1 MDDIE
6 FAQLLWYLRCSR
18 ILPDK
23 SHFMINGIDKVGV
36 VGLGVM
42 GFDIAFLYA
51 MRGCQTFVYDAAKAA
66 MDSLTG
72 RSEQTIE
79 RLKRRNRISDGEI
92 ESVRS
97 GLIAAAGL
105 KELARMD
112 LVTEAVSESAKT
124 KLAVYQALRGA
135 GFAGILTT
143 NTSSLA
149 RATLL
154 AGGVYNREKFALTHF
169 FNPVLYTQMVEVV
182 KGDMEAT
189 SFDTVVSFLKGLG
202 REPVETQDISGF
214 VSNSILMYYA
224 VMALQLVQ
232 CGARI
237 EDVDQVAKE
246 LRLLPPFISCDNW
259 KPSIVEDVTRVM
271 FDLRGD
277 EFLRSS
283 KLLNALAKDNPKF
296 YIDQKPN
303 PEIYRLVEIPNR
315 EIGAASIKRA
325 LKTVIHVA
333 AARVV
338 ELGESPDTVDFV
350 ATEGVKIP
358 QAPLKEIDSLGATTI
373 LKELAELKNEMPE
386 VPLTPSQLIT
396 AMAREGQTFYKNN
409 QPNPWLNSLVK
420 SPTGHA
426 SH

>member
-1 MDDIE
+1 
-6 FAQLLWYLRCSR
+6 
-18 ILPDK
+18 
-23 SHFMINGIDKVGV
+23 MIQGINKVGV

-92 ESVRS
+92 ENVRN

-105 KELARMD
+105 KELAKMD
-112 LVTEAVSESAKT
+112 LVTEAVSENAKT
-124 KLAVYQALRGA
+124 KLAVYQALREA
-135 GFAGILTT
+135 GFASILTT

-154 AGGVYNREKFALTHF
+154 AGSDREKFALTHF

-189 SFDTVVSFLKGLG
+189 SFATVVSFLKGLG
-202 REPVETQDISGF
+202 REPVETKDISGF

-237 EDVDQVAKE
+237 EDVDQAAKE
-246 LRLLPPFISCDNW
+246 LRILPPFISFDSW

-283 KLLNALAKDNPKF
+283 KLLTALAKNNPKF

-303 PEIYRLVEIPNR
+303 PEIYRLVETLNR
-315 EIGAASIKRA
+315 EMGAASIKRA

-338 ELGESPDTVDFV
+338 ELGESPVTVDFV

-358 QAPLKEIDSLGATTI
+358 QAPLKEIDSLGPAAV
-373 LKELAELKNEMPE
+373 LEELSKMHHGMPE
-386 VPLTPSQLIT
+386 ISLTPPELLT
-396 AMAREGQTFYKNN
+396 AMATEGQSFFKND
-409 QPNPWLNSLVK
+409 QPNPWLLSRA
-420 SPTGHA
+420 GC
-426 SH
+426 

>member
-1 MDDIE
+1 MVDG
-6 FAQLLWYLRCSR
+6 LNR
-18 ILPDK
+18 
-23 SHFMINGIDKVGV
+23 VGV

-51 MRGCQTFVYDAAKAA
+51 MRGCETLVFDASKAA
-66 MDSLTG
+66 MNSLPG
-72 RSEQTIE
+72 RSEQTVE
-79 RLKRRNRISDGEI
+79 RLKKRNRISVDEI
-92 ESVRS
+92 ENVHNR
-97 GLIAAAGL
+97 LIAAAGL

-112 LVTEAVSESAKT
+112 LVTEAVSETAKT
-124 KLAVYQALRGA
+124 KVAVYQALREA

-154 AGGVYNREKFALTHF
+154 AGGAYDPNKFALTHF

-182 KGDMEAT
+182 KGDMEIT
-189 SFDTVVSFLKGLG
+189 TFDTVVSFLKSLG
-202 REPVETQDISGF
+202 REPVATKDISGF

-237 EDVDQVAKE
+237 EDVDQAAKE
-246 LRLLPPFISCDNW
+246 LRILPPFISFDSW

-271 FDLRGD
+271 FEARGD

-283 KLLNALAKDNPKF
+283 NLLAALAKDNPKF

-303 PEIYRLVEIPNR
+303 AEIYGLVNVSN
-315 EIGAASIKRA
+315 GKLDATSIKRA
-325 LKTVIHVA
+325 LKTVIYMA

-338 ELGESPDTVDFV
+338 ELGEAPETVDFV

-358 QAPLKEIDSLGATTI
+358 RAPLKEMDTLGVTTI
-373 LKELAELKNEMPE
+373 LKELAELKNNLLC
-386 VPLTPSQLIT
+386 VSLTPPELLT
-396 AMAREGQTFYKNN
+396 AMAREGQTFYRNDR
-409 QPNPWLNSLVK
+409 PNPWLLSQVK
-420 SPTGHA
+420 SLTAHA
-426 SH
+426 SY

>member
-1 MDDIE
+1 
-6 FAQLLWYLRCSR
+6 
-18 ILPDK
+18 
-23 SHFMINGIDKVGV
+23 MIQKISKVGV
-36 VGLGVM
+36 IGLGVM

-51 MRGCQTFVYDAAKAA
+51 TRGCQTFVYDAAKAA
-66 MDSLTG
+66 MDFLPRRTD
-72 RSEQTIE
+72 QTIE
-79 RLKRRNRISDGEI
+79 RLKRRNRISDGGI
-92 ESVRS
+92 ESIRN
-97 GLIAAAGL
+97 GLIAAVEL

-112 LVTEAVSESAKT
+112 LVTEAVSENAKT
-124 KLAVYQALRGA
+124 KLAVYQSLREA

-154 AGGVYNREKFALTHF
+154 AGGVPDRGKFALTHF

-182 KGDMEAT
+182 KGDMEPT
-189 SFDTVVSFLKGLG
+189 SFDTVIAFLKGLG
-202 REPVETQDISGF
+202 REPVETKDISGF

-224 VMALQLVQ
+224 IMALQLIQ

-237 EDVDQVAKE
+237 EDVDQAAKE
-246 LRLLPPFISCDNW
+246 LRVLPPFISFDNW

-271 FDLRGD
+271 FELRGD

-283 KLLNALAKDNPKF
+283 KLLAALAKDNPKF

-303 PEIYRLVEIPNR
+303 PAIYRLLETPNR

-325 LKTVIHVA
+325 LKTVIHMA

-338 ELGESPDTVDFV
+338 ELGESPAIVDFV

-358 QAPLKEIDSLGATTI
+358 QAPLKEMDSLGAGAV
-373 LKELAELKNEMPE
+373 LQELAALNQEMQE
-386 VPLTPSQLIT
+386 ISLTPPELLT
-396 AMAREGQTFYKNN
+396 AMAREKQPFFRDG
-409 QPNPWLNSLVK
+409 QPNPWLVSLVK
-420 SPTGHA
+420 SPTTHA

>member
-1 MDDIE
+1 
-6 FAQLLWYLRCSR
+6 
-18 ILPDK
+18 
-23 SHFMINGIDKVGV
+23 MIDGIDKAGI

-51 MRGCQTFVYDAAKAA
+51 MRGCQTFVYDASKAA

-72 RSEQTIE
+72 RSEQTME

-92 ESVRS
+92 ENVRN
-97 GLIAAAGL
+97 GLIAAARL
-105 KELARMD
+105 EELARMD

-124 KLAVYQALRGA
+124 KLAVYQALREA

-143 NTSSLA
+143 NTSSLT
-149 RATLL
+149 RVTLL
-154 AGGVYNREKFALTHF
+154 AGGVYDRDKFALTHF

-189 SFDTVVSFLKGLG
+189 SFETMVSFLKGLG
-202 REPVETQDISGF
+202 REPVETKDISGF

-237 EDVDQVAKE
+237 EDVDQAAKE
-246 LRLLPPFISCDNW
+246 LRLLPPFISFDSW

-271 FDLRGD
+271 FELRGD

-283 KLLNALAKDNPKF
+283 KLLTALAKDNPKF

-303 PEIYRLVEIPNR
+303 AQIYQWIETPKRAINAEN
-315 EIGAASIKRA
+315 IKRA
-325 LKTVIHVA
+325 LTTVIHIA
-333 AARVV
+333 SARVA
-338 ELGESPDTVDFV
+338 ELGESPATVDFI
-350 ATEGVKIP
+350 ATEGIKIP
-358 QAPLKEIDSLGATTI
+358 QAPLKEIDNLGSVAV
-373 LKELAELKNEMPE
+373 LQELAEINYEMPE
-386 VPLTPSQLIT
+386 VSLNPPQLLTS
-396 AMAREGQTFYKNN
+396 MAGEGQTFYKDD
-409 QPNPWLNSLVK
+409 QPNPWLLSLA
-420 SPTGHA
+420 GR
-426 SH
+426 

>member
-1 MDDIE
+1 
-6 FAQLLWYLRCSR
+6 
-18 ILPDK
+18 
-23 SHFMINGIDKVGV
+23 MIDGIDKAGV

-51 MRGCQTFVYDAAKAA
+51 MRGCQTFVYDASKAA

-92 ESVRS
+92 ENVRN
-97 GLIAAAGL
+97 GLVAGAGL
-105 KELARMD
+105 EDLAKMD

-124 KLAVYQALRGA
+124 KLSVYQALQEA

-154 AGGVYNREKFALTHF
+154 AGGVPDRGKFALTHF

-182 KGDMEAT
+182 KGDMEAK
-189 SFDTVVSFLKGLG
+189 SFATVIAFLKDLG
-202 REPVETQDISGF
+202 REPVETKDISGF

-224 VMALQLVQ
+224 VMALHLLQ

-237 EDVDQVAKE
+237 EEVDQAAKE
-246 LRLLPPFISCDNW
+246 LRLLPPFISFDSW

-271 FDLRGD
+271 FELRGD

-283 KLLNALAKDNPKF
+283 KLLTALAKDNPKF
-296 YIDQKPN
+296 YIDQKRN
-303 PEIYRLVEIPNR
+303 PEIYRLVEAPNR
-315 EIGAASIKRA
+315 DIGPESIKRA

-338 ELGESPDTVDFV
+338 ELGESPATVDFV
-350 ATEGVKIP
+350 ATEGIKIP
-358 QAPLKEIDSLGATTI
+358 QAPLKEIDSLGPAAV
-373 LKELAELKNEMPE
+373 LEELSKMNHEMPGIY
-386 VPLTPSQLIT
+386 LTPPELLN
-396 AMAREGQTFYKNN
+396 AMAREGQTFYKND
-409 QPNPWLNSLVK
+409 QPNPWLNSLA
-420 SPTGHA
+420 GC
-426 SH
+426 

>member
-1 MDDIE
+1 
-6 FAQLLWYLRCSR
+6 
-18 ILPDK
+18 
-23 SHFMINGIDKVGV
+23 MIDGIDKVGV

-51 MRGCQTFVYDAAKAA
+51 MRGCQTFVYDAAKGA

-72 RSEQTIE
+72 RNEQTIE

-105 KELARMD
+105 KELAKMD

-124 KLAVYQALRGA
+124 KLAVYQALREA

-154 AGGVYNREKFALTHF
+154 SGGVYDREKFALTHF
-169 FNPVLYTQMVEVV
+169 FNPVLFTQMVEVV
-182 KGDMEAT
+182 KGDMETT

-237 EDVDQVAKE
+237 EDVDQAAKE
-246 LRLLPPFISCDNW
+246 LRLLPPFISFDSW

-271 FDLRGD
+271 FELRGD

-283 KLLNALAKDNPKF
+283 KLLTALAKDNPKF

-303 PEIYRLVEIPNR
+303 PAIYRLVETPKR
-315 EIGAASIKRA
+315 EIGVASIKRA
-325 LKTVIHVA
+325 LKTVIHMA

-338 ELGESPDTVDFV
+338 ELGESPAIVDFV
-350 ATEGVKIP
+350 ATEGVKIL
-358 QAPLKEIDSLGATTI
+358 QAPLKEIDRLGATTI
-373 LKELAELKNEMPE
+373 VEELAELRREMRE
-386 VPLTPSQLIT
+386 VPLTSPQILM
-396 AMAREGQTFYKNN
+396 AMSREGQAFYKNDR
-409 QPNPWLNSLVK
+409 PNPWLLSQVK
-420 SPTGHA
+420 PPAAHA

>member
-1 MDDIE
+1 
-6 FAQLLWYLRCSR
+6 
-18 ILPDK
+18 
-23 SHFMINGIDKVGV
+23 MIQEINKVGV

-51 MRGCQTFVYDAAKAA
+51 MRGCQTFVYDASKAA

-92 ESVRS
+92 ENVRD
-97 GLIAAAGL
+97 GLIAVAGL
-105 KELARMD
+105 EELARMD

-124 KLAVYQALRGA
+124 KLAVYQALREA

-154 AGGVYNREKFALTHF
+154 AGGVYDREKFALTHF
-169 FNPVLYTQMVEVV
+169 FNPVLYTQIVEVV
-182 KGDMEAT
+182 KGDMETT
-189 SFDTVVSFLKGLG
+189 SFDTVASFLKDLG

-237 EDVDQVAKE
+237 EDVDQAAKE
-246 LRLLPPFISCDNW
+246 LRVLPPFISFDSW

-271 FDLRGD
+271 FELRGD

-283 KLLNALAKDNPKF
+283 KLLTALAKDNPKF
-296 YIDQKPN
+296 YINQKPN
-303 PEIYRLVEIPNR
+303 AQIYQWIETPKRAINAEN
-315 EIGAASIKRA
+315 IKRA
-325 LKTVIHVA
+325 LMTVIHIA
-333 AARVV
+333 SARVV
-338 ELGESPDTVDFV
+338 ELGESPDIVDFV
-350 ATEGVKIP
+350 ATEGIKIP
-358 QAPLKEIDSLGATTI
+358 RAPLKEIDNLGSVAV
-373 LKELAELKNEMPE
+373 LQELAEINYEMPE
-386 VPLTPSQLIT
+386 VSLNPPQLLTT
-396 AMAREGQTFYKNN
+396 MAGEGQTFYKNDR
-409 QPNPWLNSLVK
+409 PNPWLLSQVK
-420 SPTGHA
+420 SPTAHA

>member
-1 MDDIE
+1 
-6 FAQLLWYLRCSR
+6 
-18 ILPDK
+18 
-23 SHFMINGIDKVGV
+23 MIDGLNKVGV

-51 MRGCQTFVYDAAKAA
+51 MRGCQTLVYDAAKAA

-92 ESVRS
+92 ENVRNR
-97 GLIAAAGL
+97 LIAAARL
-105 KELARMD
+105 EELARMD
-112 LVTEAVSESAKT
+112 LVTEAVSENTKT
-124 KLAVYQALRGA
+124 KLAVYQVLREA

-154 AGGVYNREKFALTHF
+154 ADDVYDREKFALTHF

-182 KGDMEAT
+182 KGDMETT
-189 SFDTVVSFLKGLG
+189 SFDAVVSFLKDLG
-202 REPVETQDISGF
+202 REPVETKDISGF

-224 VMALQLVQ
+224 VMALQLLQ

-237 EDVDQVAKE
+237 EEVDQAAKE
-246 LRLLPPFISCDNW
+246 LRLLPPFISFDSW

-271 FDLRGD
+271 FELRGD

-283 KLLNALAKDNPKF
+283 KLLTALAKDNPKF
-296 YIDQKPN
+296 YMDQKPN
-303 PEIYRLVEIPNR
+303 PAIYRLVETPSR
-315 EIGAASIKRA
+315 KIGAASIKGA

-338 ELGESPDTVDFV
+338 ELGESPAIVDFV
-350 ATEGVKIP
+350 ATEGVKLP
-358 QAPLKEIDSLGATTI
+358 QAPLKEMDSLGATTI
-373 LKELAELKNEMPE
+373 LKELSELKKEMPE
-386 VPLTPSQLIT
+386 ISLTPPELLI
-396 AMAREGQTFYKNN
+396 AMAREKQTFFRDG

-420 SPTGHA
+420 SPTAHA

>member
-1 MDDIE
+1 
-6 FAQLLWYLRCSR
+6 
-18 ILPDK
+18 
-23 SHFMINGIDKVGV
+23 MIDVVNKVGV

-51 MRGCQTFVYDAAKAA
+51 MRGYQTLVYDASQAA

-72 RSEQTIE
+72 RREQTIE

-92 ESVRS
+92 ENVRN
-97 GLIAAAGL
+97 GLVVAARL
-105 KELARMD
+105 EDLAKMD
-112 LVTEAVSESAKT
+112 LVTEAVSENAKT
-124 KLAVYQALRGA
+124 KLAVYQALGET

-143 NTSSLA
+143 NTSSVA
-149 RATLL
+149 RSTLL
-154 AGGVYNREKFALTHF
+154 AGGVPDRSKFALTHF

-182 KGDMEAT
+182 KGDMEAK
-189 SFDTVVSFLKGLG
+189 SFATVISFLKDLG
-202 REPVETQDISGF
+202 RKPVETKDISGF

-224 VMALQLVQ
+224 VMALELVQ

-237 EDVDQVAKE
+237 EDVDQAAKE
-246 LRLLPPFISCDNW
+246 LRLLPPFISFDSW

-271 FDLRGD
+271 VDLRGD
-277 EFLRSS
+277 AFLRSS
-283 KLLNALAKDNPKF
+283 KLLTALAKDNPKF

-303 PEIYRLVEIPNR
+303 PTIYRLVERPKR
-315 EIGAASIKRA
+315 DIGPASIKRA
-325 LKTVIHVA
+325 LKAVIHVA

-338 ELGESPDTVDFV
+338 ELGESPATVDFV

-358 QAPLKEIDSLGATTI
+358 QAPLKEMDSLGATTI
-373 LKELAELKNEMPE
+373 LKELSELKNEMPE
-386 VPLTPSQLIT
+386 ISLTPPELLT
-396 AMAREGQTFYKNN
+396 AMAREGQSFYKNN

-420 SPTGHA
+420 SPTAHA

>member
-1 MDDIE
+1 
-6 FAQLLWYLRCSR
+6 
-18 ILPDK
+18 
-23 SHFMINGIDKVGV
+23 MIQGINKVGV

-51 MRGCQTFVYDAAKAA
+51 MRGCQTFVYDASKAA

-79 RLKRRNRISDGEI
+79 RLKRRNRISDGGI
-92 ESVRS
+92 ENVRN

-105 KELARMD
+105 KELARTD
-112 LVTEAVSESAKT
+112 LVTEAVSENAKT
-124 KLAVYQALRGA
+124 KLAVYQALREA

-154 AGGVYNREKFALTHF
+154 AGGVYDREKFALTHF

-182 KGDMEAT
+182 KGDMEAKN
-189 SFDTVVSFLKGLG
+189 FATVVSFLKGLG
-202 REPVETQDISGF
+202 REPVETNDISGF
-214 VSNSILMYYA
+214 VSNSVLMYYA

-237 EDVDQVAKE
+237 EDVDQAAKE
-246 LRLLPPFISCDNW
+246 LRLLPPFISFDSW

-271 FDLRGD
+271 CDLRGD

-283 KLLNALAKDNPKF
+283 KLLTALAKDNPRF

-315 EIGAASIKRA
+315 EMGATSIKRA

-338 ELGESPDTVDFV
+338 ELGESPAIVDFV

-358 QAPLKEIDSLGATTI
+358 QAPLKEVDSLGPGAV
-373 LKELAELKNEMPE
+373 LQELSALNQEMQE
-386 VPLTPSQLIT
+386 ISLTPPELLT
-396 AMAREGQTFYKNN
+396 AMAREKQLFFRHG
-409 QPNPWLNSLVK
+409 QPNPWLLSLVK
-420 SPTGHA
+420 SPTAHA